1 MTTALW
7 LALFLTLLQVWDG
20 WTTYKVL
27 RYPSG
32 GEKNKLIRRL
42 IAFLQRYVSER
53 KAEYAALLLA
63 KGGAAAL
70 AWLLA
75 LMPIPHPAGEDIRL
89 GLLLALAVLYVL
101 IAAMNYNVLCK
112 LKERIDNA

>member
-7 LALFLTLLQVWDG
+7 LALFLTFLQVWDG

-112 LKERIDNA
+112 LRERK

>member
-1 MTTALW
+1 MTA
-7 LALFLTLLQVWDG
+7 LALFLTLLQALDS

-32 GEKNKLIRRL
+32 YERNKIIRRL
-42 IAFLQRYVSER
+42 IAWLQRYTSER
-53 KAEYAALLLA
+53 KAEYAALLLT
-63 KGGAAAL
+63 KSGAAAL

-101 IAAMNYNVLCK
+101 IAAMNYSVLHK
-112 LKERIDNA
+112 LKEKN

>member
-1 MTTALW
+1 MTE
-7 LALFLTLLQVWDG
+7 LALFLTLLQAVDG

-32 GEKNKLIRRL
+32 YEKNKLIRLL

-89 GLLLALAVLYVL
+89 GLLLALAVLYIV
-101 IAAMNYNVLCK
+101 IAVRNYNLLCK
-112 LKERIDNA
+112 LRGQRD